1 MTISR
6 RRFLAHSSAVGAAAS
21 LGLRLTTPASAADG
35 PITIALAARAPTG
48 INPQQSGLTGGDNWA
63 IRQIFDTL
71 AKPEDGTFGVR
82 PEDFRPSLAE
92 SWERS
97 EDAKAWTYK
106 LRQGVQFHKGY
117 GAMTSDDVAFTF
129 GRHLDPKIVT
139 NTKPLYSNIASVEA
153 PDKYTIRFI
162 LKRPDPLFNGSVVTT
177 LAASILS
184 RKAFQERGE
193 KFNLDPIGTGPYQVE
208 SVSPT
213 EGILLS
219 AFQEHFAGPA
229 ASKSLR
235 ISFIADTTAR
245 TLAFASGQ
253 VDMIEGVRAPGWIPT
268 MRQRSP
274 QTIFDATAPGSFN
287 TLHLNLTRPP
297 LNDLRVRQA
306 IRYAINND
314 QIAAAFAGL
323 AVPMV
328 GIIAPQF
335 AGSVKKEALPPE
347 LRYPYDV
354 AKAKALLAEA
364 GHPNGVTIPCFTS
377 QREDY
382 AAIMLIIQEQLRA
395 AGINLDLKIIDH
407 ATMHA
412 ENRKDR
418 NTVALY
424 SSSYPPVPT
433 QPFLQWLSTAAEVKA
448 DGSGQDN
455 YSHYGVALP
464 GVDALLE
471 KAQDEPDFDKRT
483 ALIQDVEKQ
492 VLRDLPLL
500 GIVTLSYVIARNPRV
515 DIGYPVKSGYAYWPL
530 NRAKRV

>member
-1 MTISR
+1 MTINR
-6 RRFLAHSSAVGAAAS
+6 RQALRGGALATAGLATS
-21 LGLRLTTPASAADG
+21 LRGEAQTPTG
-35 PITIALAARAPTG
+35 PITIALAARAPG
-48 INPQQSGLTGGDNWA
+48 GLNPMMNGLTGGDNWA
-63 IRQIFDTL
+63 IKQIFDTL
-71 AKPEDGTFGVR
+71 VKAEDGTFGVR
-82 PEDFRPSLAE
+82 PVDFRPALAE
-92 SWERS
+92 KWES
-97 EDAKAWTYK
+97 SADARAWTYA
-106 LRQGVQFHKGY
+106 LRRGVQFHKGH
-117 GAMTSDDVAFTF
+117 GEMTSEDVVFTY

-139 NTKPLYSNIASVEA
+139 NQKPLYANVAAVTALDSHTV
-153 PDKYTIRFI
+153 RFT

-177 LAASILS
+177 LSASILCK
-184 RKAFQERGE
+184 KAFEERGQR
-193 KFNLDPIGTGPYQVE
+193 FNMDPIGTGPFQVE

-213 EGILLS
+213 EGVLLS
-219 AFQEHFAGPA
+219 AFEQHWAGVA
-229 ASKSLR
+229 ASRQLR
-235 ISFIADTTAR
+235 VSFIADTTAR

-268 MRQRSP
+268 MKQRAP
-274 QTIFDATAPGSFN
+274 LTIFDATAPGSFN
-287 TLHLNLTRPP
+287 LLHVNLTRPP

-306 IRYAINND
+306 LRLGINNA

-335 AGSVKKEALPPE
+335 AGSMKREELPPE
-347 LRYPYDV
+347 LRHEPDPRR
-354 AKAKALLAEA
+354 AKALLAEA
-364 GHPNGVTIPCFTS
+364 GFPNGVTIPCYTS

-382 AAIMLIIQEQLRA
+382 ASIMLIIQEQLRA
-395 AGINLDLKIIDH
+395 SGINLDLKIIDH

-418 NTVALY
+418 NSIALY

-433 QPFLQWLSTAAEVKA
+433 QPYFALLSAAAEVKP
-448 DGSGQDN
+448 DGRGSEN

-471 KAQDEPDFDKRT
+471 QAQNEPDFGK
-483 ALIQDVEKQ
+483 LIAKIQEAERQ

-500 GIVTLSYVIARNPRV
+500 GIITLSYVIARNPRV
-515 DIGYPVKSGYAYWPL
+515 DIGFPVKSGYAYWPL